1 MNRRRKGIGS
11 RNGWWRAVAWAPAVL
26 ALAGIAAPAAAQ
38 RGMIV
43 GEVRTTD
50 GMAVVAA
57 EVSVRGADTAV
68 VARAVTDD
76 GGVFRITALL
86 PGPYRVRAEALG
98 YATGEQK
105 VTVPPGG
112 PVRVEFR
119 LEASA
124 VRVEGVRVRAQR
136 QRVRFQ
142 EEVGATVVELAG
154 SDVQRLPGLAESDV
168 LRAVE
173 VLPGVISTSDF
184 SASFN
189 VRGGAAD
196 QNLILLD
203 GIPIYNP
210 FHLGGLFSVFNTDMV
225 GRAELLAG
233 GFPARYGGRVSS
245 VLDVRTDA
253 GDGDFGVDAGVS
265 LLASRA
271 AVSGGLPRAWTRKL
285 GLGPVNARFSARRS
299 YFDVILSPFFT
310 FPYHLTD
317 LQGVAEVWTENGVW
331 TVTGYSGKDVLD
343 LRQVEDFPLQ
353 LRLAWGNDIA
363 GARWRG
369 LMGGW
374 RVDGR
379 VSRSSFETG
388 ISFPDFEDTRIG
400 SAIADTRGALDLGI
414 PVGGAE
420 LGVGGEVVRL
430 DYDNRFETGGTVFRA
445 GADRGWLTAGYAQL
459 AWETAAW
466 RLELGGRLD
475 VWDPESADP
484 WIEPAPRLAIKRFF
498 GDDWALKLAAGRYTQ
513 ALHSLRNEEVPIGI
527 DLWITA
533 GKRAPVVVSDQA
545 QLGVEAVL
553 DGWSGSVEAYYRT
566 FDGVIT
572 TNGADDPNIP
582 DDDFLTGSGTSYGVD
597 LLLRRD
603 PAPGRAVD
611 GWITVSLLQ
620 ARRTFPDPYSA
631 VDRTVTYAPVFDR
644 RVDVD
649 LVVRYP
655 LPGEI
660 QGGLRFNFGS
670 GLPYTRPVGAYPY
683 WSYDVGSGTLS
694 PQDTGDGE
702 PPVAVVLGDRNAE
715 RYPAY
720 HRLDVS
726 FRKRIEKS
734 WGTVTPFL
742 NLLNAYNRRD
752 NVLFYFFDYAADP
765 PTRTQISMLP
775 VVPTIGVEV
784 SF

>member
-1 MNRRRKGIGS
+1 MGIGVMHG
-11 RNGWWRAVAWAPAVL
+11 GWRGVGRALAVL
-26 ALAGIAAPAAAQ
+26 LAVGTAGPVSAQQ

-43 GEVRTTD
+43 GEVRTTE
-50 GMAVVAA
+50 GVAVVVA
-57 EVSVRGADTAV
+57 EVSVRRADTL

-76 GGVFRITALL
+76 GGAFRIAALL
-86 PGPYRVRAEALG
+86 PGGYRVRAEALG
-98 YATGEQK
+98 YAAAEQE

-112 PVRVEFR
+112 PVRVELR
-119 LEASA
+119 LEPSA

-136 QRVRFQ
+136 QRVRFE

-225 GRAELLAG
+225 GRAELMAG

-253 GDGDFGVDAGVS
+253 GEGDFGVDAGVS

-271 AVSGGLPRAWTRKL
+271 VVSGGVPRAWTRKL

-310 FPYHLTD
+310 FPYYLTD

-343 LRQVEDFPLQ
+343 LRALDDFPLQ

-369 LMGGW
+369 LLGEW
-374 RVDGR
+374 SVDGR

-400 SAIADTRGALDLGI
+400 SAIADTRGGLDVVI

-430 DYDNRFETGGTVFRA
+430 AYDNRFETGGTVFRA
-445 GADRGWLTAGYAQL
+445 GQDRGWLTAGYAQVG
-459 AWETAAW
+459 WETAAW

-498 GDDWALKLAAGRYTQ
+498 GDDWAVKLAAGRYTQ

-533 GKRAPVVVSDQA
+533 GERAPVVVSDQA

-603 PAPGRAVD
+603 PAPDRAVD

-631 VDRTVTYAPVFDR
+631 VGVDVTYPPIFDR
-644 RVDVD
+644 RVDID

-655 LPGEI
+655 LPGDI

-670 GLPYTRPVGAYPY
+670 GLPFTRPVGAYPY
-683 WSYDVGSGTLS
+683 WSYQVRAGELTLENA
-694 PQDTGDGE
+694 DAGE
-702 PPVAVVLGDRNAE
+702 LPTAVVLGDRNAE

-720 HRLDVS
+720 HRLDVT
-726 FRKRIEKS
+726 FRKRYEKG
-734 WGTVTPFL
+734 WGTITPFL

-752 NVLFYFFDYAADP
+752 NVLFYFYDYGADP
-765 PTRTQISMLP
+765 PVRTQISMLP
-775 VVPTIGVEV
+775 IIPTFGVEV